1 MLYEKKRT
9 FGREPIDLTA
19 AALAKD
25 AVVFVGQAVSTSAGT
40 AGTLDYEADNQHFP
54 EENTLEV
61 IGWETAASTGKAAT
75 ITLTLQS
82 SKDASVWKDEVTF
95 TLAEAEIVKDE
106 MVRRFTIPAQT
117 GRHMR
122 LKAVVGTEVF
132 TAGKILAFV
141 RPL

>member
-9 FGREPIDLTA
+9 FGREPIDLKGAAFAVATA
-19 AALAKD
+19 AY
-25 AVVFVGQAVSTSAGT
+25 VGQAVDAVEAT

-61 IGWETAASTGKAAT
+61 IGWEDADSAADGAT
-75 ITLTLQS
+75 LTITLQS
-82 SKDASVWKDEVTF
+82 SADGTVWKNEVEF
-95 TLAEAEIVKDE
+95 ALAQGDIKKDE
-106 MVRRFTIPAQT
+106 LIRRFSIPAQA

-122 LKAVVGTEVF
+122 LKLVTGVEVF
-132 TAGKILAFV
+132 TAGKILALV

>member
-9 FGREPIDLTA
+9 FGREPIDLTN
-19 AALAKD
+19 AALTLGGT
-25 AVVFVGQAVSTSAGT
+25 VYIGQALSGT
-40 AGTLDYEADNQHFP
+40 EATAETLDYEADNQHFP

-61 IGWETAASTGKAAT
+61 FGWETAASTGKAAT

-82 SKDASVWKDEVTF
+82 SKDASTWKDEVAF
-95 TLAEAEIVKDE
+95 TLAEADIVKDE
-106 MVRRFTIPAQT
+106 LVRRFSIPAQA

-132 TAGKILAFV
+132 TAGKLLALV

>member
-9 FGREPIDLTA
+9 FGREPIDLAA

-25 AVVFVGQAVSTSAGT
+25 AVVFIGQAVSTTAGT
-40 AGTLDYEADNQHFP
+40 AETLDYEADNQHFP

-61 IGWETAASTGKAAT
+61 FGWETAASTGKAAT

-82 SKDASVWKDEVTF
+82 SKDASVWKDEVSF
-95 TLAEAEIVKDE
+95 TLAEADIVKDE
-106 MVRRFTIPAQT
+106 LVRRFSIPAQA

-132 TAGKILAFV
+132 TAGKILALV

>member
-25 AVVFVGQAVSTSAGT
+25 AVVFVGQAVSATAGT
-40 AGTLDYEADNQHFP
+40 AETLDYEADNQHFP

-61 IGWETAASTGKAAT
+61 IGWETAASVGKAAT
-75 ITLTLQS
+75 LTLTLQS
-82 SKDASVWKDEVTF
+82 SKDALSWKDEVAF
-95 TLAEAEIVKDE
+95 TLAEADIVKDSL
-106 MVRRFTIPAQT
+106 VRRFSIPAQA

-132 TAGKILAFV
+132 TAGKVLALV